1 MSNDGGCPVILSED
15 VIPEVELRNE
25 CYVVCVIVGVA
36 VFLSMT
42 SQWTSVHFCSTE
54 EKKKTPSSPLKMLN
68 TDESDVNMPAV
79 LCDLELIWALLWWR
93 LQLPRRNKRFLFF
106 TMGVFSLNLQ
116 KLGLSWVLTG
126 PRFCSICLKNILNW
140 MSKC

>member
-15 VIPEVELRNE
+15 VVPEVVLRNV

-36 VFLSMT
+36 VFLSVT
-42 SQWTSVHFCSTE
+42 SQWSSMQSFLMYWGK
-54 EKKKTPSSPLKMLN
+54 KKKTPSSPLKMLN

-93 LQLPRRNKRFLFF
+93 LQLPRRNKRFYF
-106 TMGVFSLNLQ
+106 LQ
-116 KLGLSWVLTG
+116 WVSSVLTCKSWG
-126 PRFCSICLKNILNW
+126 HHGCSLVQDYAAYV
-140 MSKC
+140 